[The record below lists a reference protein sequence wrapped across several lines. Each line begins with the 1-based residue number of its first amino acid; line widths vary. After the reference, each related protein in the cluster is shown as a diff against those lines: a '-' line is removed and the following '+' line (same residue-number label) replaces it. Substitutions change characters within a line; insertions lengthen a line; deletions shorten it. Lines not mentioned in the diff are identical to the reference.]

1 LGALEAG
8 ATAEAAAAGAT
19 AEAAAAGAAAEAA
32 AAGAAAEAAWA
43 QAIPRPLQETLQEAA
58 TTEDEMDDEMDE
70 MGEMQEAATIEL
82 MTALVAASCA
92 AIVAEPPGAAS
103 S

>member
-82 MTALVAASCA
+82 VAASCA

>member
-1 LGALEAG
+1 
-8 ATAEAAAAGAT
+8 
-19 AEAAAAGAAAEAA
+19 
-32 AAGAAAEAAWA
+32 
-43 QAIPRPLQETLQEAA
+43 
-58 TTEDEMDDEMDE
+58 MDDEMDE

>member
-1 LGALEAG
+1 MPLGALEA
-8 ATAEAAAAGAT
+8 A
-19 AEAAAAGAAAEAA
+19 AAAEAGWAGA
-32 AAGAAAEAAWA
+32 AVETAWAGAAAEAAWA

-82 MTALVAASCA
+82 VAASCA